1 MNSILSGL
9 AGAGILAVAAGLG
22 WLAWKAW
29 GLFRSLTQSFTRMSD
44 GIAGLRVTNGEM
56 LKGFGEVAVQL
67 RKLSGELEFLRTVMV
82 AGTPPEA
89 EPEAGEAAPA
99 PRTPSGKTLPQFP
112 SWQPYVAVAADVPDA
127 EVSDTEVLEQ
137 DDAALVEQE
146 QLDEIRG
153 QGFAAGPEA
162 DPTSNPPGVEANV

>member
-9 AGAGILAVAAGLG
+9 AGAGALALAYGLFVAWRKAGKAAGDLIE
-22 WLAWKAW
+22 A
-29 GLFRSLTQSFTRMSD
+29 FQ
-44 GIAGLRVTNGEM
+44 GIPQLVKSNLEVTAA
-56 LKGFGEVAVQL
+56 LHRF
-67 RKLSGELEFLRTVMV
+67 SGELEFLRTAMIG
-82 AGTPPEA
+82 GTPPEA
-89 EPEAGEAAPA
+89 APEEGDAPAA
-99 PRTPSGKTLPQFP
+99 PRTPSGKPLPKFP
-112 SWQPYVAVAADVPDA
+112 TWQPYVAVAADVPDA

-162 DPTSNPPGVEANV
+162 DPTQNPPGVTAEV

>member
-44 GIAGLRVTNGEM
+44 GIAGLQVTNGEM
-56 LKGFGEVAVQL
+56 LKGFGEVAVQM

-82 AGTPPEA
+82 AGTPQKLNQRQE
-89 EPEAGEAAPA
+89 
-99 PRTPSGKTLPQFP
+99 RRR
-112 SWQPYVAVAADVPDA
+112 QPYGHHLA
-127 EVSDTEVLEQ
+127 SLC
-137 DDAALVEQE
+137 LNS
-146 QLDEIRG
+146 RHG
-153 QGFAAGPEA
+153 S
-162 DPTSNPPGVEANV
+162 PTWP